1 MARLLQTVTIA
12 STLYS
17 LLGVAELKKVVV
29 VGGGWSGCA
38 AALVAAKAGAD
49 VTLLE
54 RTDAL
59 LGTGLVGGI
68 MRNNGRWTATEEM
81 FALGAGELFDACDR
95 ISTHQNINFP
105 DHEHATLYNVNVI
118 EIEIRRILEEAG
130 VKMVFEARVSGAK
143 MDGKKMVS
151 VNTKEHG
158 DFEGDVFLDTTGTAG
173 PTGNCTKYGE
183 GCAMCVLR
191 CTSFGGRVSLAG
203 LAGVPEKMA
212 VDGEGRVG
220 AMSGSCKLSKESLA
234 PWVLEELE
242 KNGKVVLP
250 IPEEKRD
257 TKKLG
262 KKACQQYAGGAFA
275 DNAVILDTGHAKLM
289 TPYMKLDVLRSV
301 KGLEKARFVDPY
313 AGSFGNSMRYLAM
326 APHNT
331 KLQVT
336 GVENLFCGG
345 EKAGP
350 LVGHTEAIIT
360 GTLAGYN
367 AVLFA
372 NGQELVELPTTLAV
386 GDAINLVTDLQDK
399 ELGWSKKYTFSGS
412 VYFERMKSLGL
423 YVMDKAVIADKVK
436 AAGLEG
442 IFSRKVTEAAAV

>member
-1 MARLLQTVTIA
+1 M
-12 STLYS
+12 
-17 LLGVAELKKVVV
+17 KKIVV
-29 VGGGWSGCA
+29 VGGGWSGCG
-38 AALVAAKAGAD
+38 AALAAAKAGAD

-81 FALGAGELFDACDR
+81 FAMGAGELFDACDR
-95 ISTHQNINFP
+95 ISTHRNIEFP
-105 DHEHATLYNVNVI
+105 DHKHATLYNVNVI
-118 EIEIRRILEEAG
+118 EIEIRRILAEAG

-151 VNTKEHG
+151 VSVKDVGE
-158 DFEGDVFLDTTGTAG
+158 FEGDVFIDTTGTAG

-212 VDGEGRVG
+212 VDAEGRIG

-234 PWVLEELE
+234 PEVIEELE
-242 KNGKVVLP
+242 KTGRVVLP
-250 IPEEKRD
+250 IPAEKRD
-257 TKKLG
+257 TSKLG

-275 DNAVILDTGHAKLM
+275 ENAVILDTGHTKLM

-301 KGLEKARFVDPY
+301 KGLEKARYVDPY

-326 APHNT
+326 APHD
-331 KLQVT
+331 VT
-336 GVENLFCGG
+336 LKVAGVENLFCGG

-350 LVGHTEAIIT
+350 
-360 GTLAGYN
+360 
-367 AVLFA
+367 
-372 NGQELVELPTTLAV
+372 
-386 GDAINLVTDLQDK
+386 
-399 ELGWSKKYTFSGS
+399 
-412 VYFERMKSLGL
+412 
-423 YVMDKAVIADKVK
+423 
-436 AAGLEG
+436 
-442 IFSRKVTEAAAV
+442 